1 MTETLMNAADRWRP
15 LTELL
20 QALLERIAGELPGWL
35 GAGLTVSR
43 GDRPLR
49 VLATAGV
56 AEHVLPAQLA
66 HGGPVPA
73 AEASGE
79 PVTTDRLFGD
89 ERWPALTRETVF
101 DGGPATAAIRGAVAL
116 PGFWDEDGAFVLSVT
131 LDRAPGA
138 ETLAVLRRYAKL
150 TEMTLV
156 VAETATAGDPDQ
168 MLDLLASRAA
178 IEQAKGAIMAVRR
191 CPPEEAW
198 QTLRRASQEFNV
210 KVRELA
216 VALIEYLG
224 GQVPAPADGTRE
236 IRPGTSARH
245 AAERLWSAFTSV
257 SP

>member
-15 LTELL
+15 LAELL
-20 QALLERIAGELPGWL
+20 QALLERISGELPGWL

-56 AEHVLPAQLA
+56 AEQLIPAQLA
-66 HGGPVPA
+66 HGGPVPVA
-73 AEASGE
+73 DATGE

-89 ERWPALTRETVF
+89 ERWPDLTRETVF
-101 DGGPATAAIRGAVAL
+101 DGGPAAAAIRGAAAL

-131 LDRAPGA
+131 LDRSPGEA
-138 ETLAVLRRYAKL
+138 TLAVLQRYAKL

-216 VALIEYLG
+216 VALVEHVG
-224 GQVPAPADGTRE
+224 GHLAVPPEGTRE
-236 IRPGTSARH
+236 ILPGAPARH
-245 AAERLWSAFTSV
+245 AAERLWAAFTTV

>member
-1 MTETLMNAADRWRP
+1 
-15 LTELL
+15 
-20 QALLERIAGELPGWL
+20 
-35 GAGLTVSR
+35 
-43 GDRPLR
+43 

-56 AEHVLPAQLA
+56 AEHLLPAQLA
-66 HGGPVPA
+66 HGGPVVVA
-73 AEASGE
+73 DATGE

-89 ERWPALTRETVF
+89 PRWPALTRETLF
-101 DGGPATAAIRGAVAL
+101 DAGPAAAAVRGAVAL
-116 PGFWDEDGAFVLSVT
+116 PALWDGHGVFVLSVT
-131 LDRAPGA
+131 LDRVPGP

-168 MLDLLASRAA
+168 MLELLASRAA
-178 IEQAKGAIMAVRR
+178 IEQAKGAIMALRR

-216 VALIEYLG
+216 VALVEHLG
-224 GQVPAPADGTRE
+224 GHPAHRPEGTPE
-236 IRPGTSARH
+236 IRPGAPARH

>member
-20 QALLERIAGELPGWL
+20 QALLERIAGELPGCL

-43 GDRPLR
+43 GGRPLR

-56 AEHVLPAQLA
+56 AEHLLPAQLA
-66 HGGPVPA
+66 HGGPVA
-73 AEASGE
+73 VADATGE

-89 ERWPALTRETVF
+89 RRWPALTRETVF
-101 DGGPATAAIRGAVAL
+101 DAGPAAAAIRGSVAL
-116 PGFWDEDGAFVLSVT
+116 PGLWDEDGAFVLSVT
-131 LDRAPGA
+131 LDRPPGA
-138 ETLAVLRRYAKL
+138 ETLAVLLRYAKL

-178 IEQAKGAIMAVRR
+178 IEQAKGAIMALRR

-216 VALIEYLG
+216 VALVEHLG
-224 GQVPAPADGTRE
+224 GSPADRPEGTRE
-236 IRPGTSARH
+236 IRPGAPARQ
-245 AAERLWSAFTSV
+245 AAERLWSAFAPGSA
-257 SP
+257 